1 MRTVVGMVD
10 ARLQS
15 ASMSGMA
22 TLYVRNV
29 PPELYSE
36 VKRWAAA
43 AGRSV
48 NAEIVEVL
56 EQEAQRRRRGRDWH
70 RQLLELRHELA
81 LSPEDAALAIDAIRA
96 HRDGADRDGN
106 S

>member
-1 MRTVVGMVD
+1 ME
-10 ARLQS
+10 Q
-15 ASMSGMA
+15 MA

-29 PPELYSE
+29 PPELYSQ

-56 EQEAQRRRRGRDWH
+56 EREAQRRERDRDWY
-70 RQLLELRHELA
+70 RQLLELRRELA
-81 LSPEDAALAIDAIRA
+81 LSPEDADLAIAAIRA
-96 HRDGADRDGN
+96 HRDGADRVGT